1 MYIASLLNVQK
12 ARLARLH
19 QTKLAA
25 RKALVDGKQRIESW
39 QKSGLLKTPDDG
51 DNTVAMQSDFSSRL
65 TKKDIFEIQHYHLL
79 NCLERTT
86 VCDSENRWPII

>member
-1 MYIASLLNVQK
+1 MIQK

-19 QTKLAA
+19 QTKLTA
-25 RKALVDGKQRIESW
+25 RKALVDGKRRIDNW
-39 QKSGLLKTPDDG
+39 QKSGMLKMPEDG
-51 DNTVAMQSDFSSRL
+51 DSRTAAIHSDLSSRL

-86 VCDSENRWPII
+86 VNRHNAETVGRGCWRV